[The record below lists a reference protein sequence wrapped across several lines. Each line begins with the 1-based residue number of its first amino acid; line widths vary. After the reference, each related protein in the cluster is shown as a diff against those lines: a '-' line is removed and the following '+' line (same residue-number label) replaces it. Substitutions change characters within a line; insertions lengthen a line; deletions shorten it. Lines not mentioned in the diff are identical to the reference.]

1 MLLIIINALII
12 CYGLGRMF
20 VFLFFWQNVN
30 ISLISGRYNFCTFIL
45 FRDIYTIFF
54 LGCYLLRYH
63 MLSNFGINFRGQIFE
78 VKFPR
83 SLFRG
88 WTYPRVWATWKFF
101 EVEFGGRSSAGG
113 LYPRVWTNEY
123 EGLLDDF
130 GLEAVGR
137 QTFRGR
143 QFGGRYGL
151 FRDITIWA
159 GHRSATGNKG
169 PFGLF
174 ETA

>member
-63 MLSNFGINFRGQIFE
+63 MLSNFGINFRGQFSE
-78 VKFPR
+78 VA
-83 SLFRG
+83 L
-88 WTYPRVWATWKFF
+88 PRVDLPEGLSYVGFF

-151 FRDITIWA
+151 FRDVTIWA